1 MQTLYVFILSLL
13 LRISINFQHP
23 LSQRV
28 QQDIITE
35 LRTPEKLRESLDVVD
50 IVLGLVSSGG
60 GSHDVSLHK
69 YIKTRRMGKKPF
81 SDKVPFLYNYALIQY
96 LLY

>member
-1 MQTLYVFILSLL
+1 MFVLLILYL
-13 LRISINFQHP
+13 QEP

-60 GSHDVSLHK
+60 GSHDVSLRN

-81 SDKVPFLYNYALIQY
+81 SEKVTDYSAY
-96 LLY
+96 